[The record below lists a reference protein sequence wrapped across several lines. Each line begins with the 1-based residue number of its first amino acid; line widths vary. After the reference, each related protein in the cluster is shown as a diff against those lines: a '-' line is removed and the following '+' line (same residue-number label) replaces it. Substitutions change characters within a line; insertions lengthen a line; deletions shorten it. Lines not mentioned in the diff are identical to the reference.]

1 MPEQLTRA
9 AARAAAPHAQLIRH
23 PRHTLGGAVL
33 ELVDNMEEE
42 QLNKLDTFATTL
54 KKTLSAARKRR
65 RESTDEDDE

>member
-1 MPEQLTRA
+1 MLLLRTLSSSVIPDTRWVE
-9 AARAAAPHAQLIRH
+9 LF
-23 PRHTLGGAVL
+23 